1 MTHFLDVRLWQEAL
15 EPTASAE
22 SVGSSGALS
31 HYVTINEDF
40 VFPVLLLLTITSIV
54 TAIS

>member
-1 MTHFLDVRLWQEAL
+1 ML

-31 HYVTINEDF
+31 HYVSINEDF
-40 VFPVLLLLTITSIV
+40 VFAVLLLLTITSIV